1 MTAMEDTCFYK
12 KIFIF
17 QDLDADELQRI
28 MQLTE
33 SRSFAANATIIRE
46 GESGDSMFIM
56 CQGEVNITKRL
67 SLVLDQDLPKEK
79 RMIRL
84 KAEDGVSFGEMA
96 LLENDTRT
104 ATVTAITDCRL
115 LELKRDD
122 FLGFIHENTATG
134 CKIMLRLAQLLS
146 RFLRKTDQDVV
157 KLTTALAIALGG

>member
-1 MTAMEDTCFYK
+1 MVDLNFYK

-17 QDLDADELQRI
+17 QDLDEQELQSI
-28 MQLTE
+28 LQLARP
-33 SRSFAANATIIRE
+33 RSFSANSTVIKE
-46 GESGDSMFIM
+46 GDSGDSMYIM
-56 CQGEVNITKRL
+56 GEGEVNITKRL
-67 SLVLDQDLPKEK
+67 TLVLSQDLPKEK
-79 RMIRL
+79 RMLRL
-84 KAEDGVSFGEMA
+84 KAEDGVTFGEMA

-104 ATVTAITDCRL
+104 ATVTALTDCRL

-122 FLGFIHENTATG
+122 FLGFIRENSVTG

>member
-1 MTAMEDTCFYK
+1 MEDLSFYK

-17 QDLDADELQRI
+17 QDLEEEELRQI
-28 MQLTE
+28 LQLARP
-33 SRSFAANATIIRE
+33 RSFAANSTIIKE
-46 GESGDSMFIM
+46 GESGDSMYIM
-56 CQGEVNITKRL
+56 DGGEVNITKRL
-67 SLVLDQDLPKEK
+67 TLVLDQDLPKEK

-84 KAEDGVSFGEMA
+84 KAADGVSFGEMA

-104 ATVTAITDCRL
+104 ATVTALTDCRL
-115 LELKRDD
+115 LELSRDD
-122 FLGFIHENTATG
+122 FLRFIRENSVTG